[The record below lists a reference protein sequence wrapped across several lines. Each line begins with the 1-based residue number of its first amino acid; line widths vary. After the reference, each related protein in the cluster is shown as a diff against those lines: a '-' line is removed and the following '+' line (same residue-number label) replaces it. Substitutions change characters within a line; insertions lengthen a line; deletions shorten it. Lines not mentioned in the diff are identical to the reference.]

1 MFDYYEH
8 SVYEYL
14 YPITMKM
21 SRYVR
26 ELGSMKI
33 ICKDNCVDYIA
44 THILLTMM
52 FNLCSGFLPNQ
63 ISPWLSL
70 VVQIPRLY
78 VVIVWIHLLVDLF
91 LSRQF
96 FTWFLHALSQ
106 SHFTI
111 YMLTHF
117 TTLHLTP

>member
-1 MFDYYEH
+1 MFDYYEN

-33 ICKDNCVDYIA
+33 VCKDNCVDYIA
-44 THILLTMM
+44 THILLTTM

-78 VVIVWIHLLVDLF
+78 VVIVCIHLLVDLF
-91 LSRQF
+91 LSREF
-96 FTWFLHALSQ
+96 FTWFLHDLSQ
-106 SHFTI
+106 YQFTI
-111 YMLTHF
+111 QILTHF
-117 TTLHLTP
+117 TTLHFTP